1 MIKRQCVRR
10 YNPCARMYNFHVT
23 VTSPLVDK
31 IDSAQY
37 SMYYMQAV
45 AQLVKAQ
52 RYKSKGRGLGSRL
65 T

>member
-1 MIKRQCVRR
+1 
-10 YNPCARMYNFHVT
+10 MYNFHVT